1 MCDCSQRTKRN
12 KFLNQPSWGPNH
24 AAPKHSQ
31 PMNVPQPRLIR
42 NNTVHLSHQ
51 EGQVRDHVLFSMSR
65 KWVLH
70 VLLPGIS
77 SSFPSRPGFP
87 ACTRYP
93 WLGREEKGEGAG
105 GEGKA
110 GRRKGAFK
118 RPWGGSL
125 GTQRAQLLL
134 RWRLRLAAQLIGR
147 LEEAAREE
155 PAPGTHR
162 GSGKQEEGWWWRA
175 GKDGTE
181 ERQRHTR
188 GRQGKRPE
196 QERTSQPLCARQA
209 RFLTLRRH
217 PKLPLLSL
225 SWKKTH
231 LPTEAGTEGGWP
243 LLPIRAPHAR
253 ALPGHVWP
261 LLPRS
266 WAASWTFYSSAG
278 ES

>member
-1 MCDCSQRTKRN
+1 M
-12 KFLNQPSWGPNH
+12 L
-24 AAPKHSQ
+24 
-31 PMNVPQPRLIR
+31 PMAG
-42 NNTVHLSHQ
+42 
-51 EGQVRDHVLFSMSR
+51 EG
-65 KWVLH
+65 
-70 VLLPGIS
+70 
-77 SSFPSRPGFP
+77 
-87 ACTRYP
+87 A
-93 WLGREEKGEGAG
+93 EKGEGAG

-134 RWRLRLAAQLIGR
+134 RWRRRLAAQLIGR

-162 GSGKQEEGWWWRA
+162 GKQEEGWWWRA

-196 QERTSQPLCARQA
+196 QERTSQPLCARHA

-225 SWKKTH
+225 SWKQTH

-243 LLPIRAPHAR
+243 LLPIRAPRAR

-266 WAASWTFYSSAG
+266 WAASWTSYCSAG